1 MKKSETTQLEETLE
15 KAVETFRNSADY
27 FEKEKALDTINEISV
42 ELDALGVEL
51 KYQNI
56 FDVYG
61 Y

>member
-1 MKKSETTQLEETLE
+1 MKKLEITQLEKALE
-15 KAVETFRNSADY
+15 KAVETFRNSVDY
-27 FEKEKALDTINEISV
+27 FEKEKVLDTINEISIK
-42 ELDALGVEL
+42 LDSLGVEL